1 MTQDITSC
9 CCNNNNNNNRHFAAT
24 TATATAAAAAAA
36 TSTGNNNNDF
46 LAKLSSVFWAHFK
59 DKFMYCQ
66 ANEITK
72 VKYNKNTRETQKNE
86 RKKKKHNCI
95 IQKL

>member
-9 CCNNNNNNNRHFAAT
+9 SNNNRHFAAT
-24 TATATAAAAAAA
+24 TAATTTATAAAATTA

-46 LAKLSSVFWAHFK
+46 LAKLSSAFWAHFK

-72 VKYNKNTRETQKNE
+72 AKYNKNTR
-86 RKKKKHNCI
+86 KKTPYNCI

>member
-9 CCNNNNNNNRHFAAT
+9 RNNNRRFAAT
-24 TATATAAAAAAA
+24 TTATTTTAAAATTA

-46 LAKLSSVFWAHFK
+46 LAKLSSAFWAHFK
-59 DKFMYCQ
+59 DKFIYCQ

-72 VKYNKNTRETQKNE
+72 AKYKKNTR
-86 RKKKKHNCI
+86 KKTAYNCI
-95 IQKL
+95 IQKLWDPLE